1 MGKITEDYRMK
12 TLNAISVI
20 TVFISTLVCSCVF
33 AQGQTTT
40 ITTMPTSNPSAPVP
54 ATMPAPNEDPIILA
68 SVQIK
73 LSQDSTLAAANFISI
88 SVSQGVVTL
97 AGVVDTQAQADAAM
111 NAAKTVPGV
120 QNVTSTITIRSS
132 NTTAPTTINPAP
144 TTSTTTNAY

>member
-1 MGKITEDYRMK
+1 MVNKLYIMRKITEDYRMK

-40 ITTMPTSNPSAPVP
+40 ITTMPAANASATTP
-54 ATMPAPNEDPIILA
+54 ATMATLSQDPIILT

-88 SVSQGVVTL
+88 SVSQGVVAL
-97 AGVVDTQAQADAAM
+97 AG
-111 NAAKTVPGV
+111 
-120 QNVTSTITIRSS
+120 
-132 NTTAPTTINPAP
+132 
-144 TTSTTTNAY
+144 